1 MELLRTWLND
11 DLGLSR
17 PVDSFEADF
26 ANGYLIGEVLLRH
39 GLLPNADSLAD
50 KSTPMAMVTNFNL
63 LQQPLLDL
71 GVDFSSK
78 VANAIMTEKKNVAT
92 NLCYQLKLG
101 LENCVQSGS
110 APVHRRGMKD
120 PVLLA
125 STIKPNRAPLQRFEA
140 MQSEH
145 FESLVRQAAKSEK
158 ELAEALSLS
167 RYTEFMVEATR
178 RADELD
184 SLTHEQHEAHVS
196 QRRQLQLQKMSE
208 GRRLVGEWQAEGYAK
223 HRANMGRRKATEQ
236 AALRFELT
244 QRERKLGRE
253 LGATKKAAGE
263 FTSGVDEF
271 EATLKRLASDG
282 GGGGDGDDGGA
293 PPPMEGMD
301 AAAADHLSRLAR
313 TLPDAR
319 AMEHEAS
326 NYMAKLRGRRQE
338 EQASRKEREVRR
350 RRVMLEQAQAQAQL
364 DEKRRE
370 EILLNKLNR
379 QCAEERRIAAQ
390 LYQTRREKEVMK
402 ANRELRE
409 AQCAPPPRPP
419 LRPAERPP
427 SAPPVL
433 TPSPPPL
440 AGTRS
445 VASRTCATASPE
457 TASSARVRSPSTR
470 RTSRLS
476 ARGRRRRRR
485 RGRR

>member
-1 MELLRTWLND
+1 M
-11 DLGLSR
+11 R
-17 PVDSFEADF
+17 P
-26 ANGYLIGEVLLRH
+26 R
-39 GLLPNADSLAD
+39 LLPNADSLVD

-78 VANAIMTEKKNVAT
+78 VANAIMTRKKNVAT

-184 SLTHEQHEAHVS
+184 SLTHEQHKAHVS

-271 EATLKRLASDG
+271 
-282 GGGGDGDDGGA
+282 
-293 PPPMEGMD
+293 
-301 AAAADHLSRLAR
+301 
-313 TLPDAR
+313 
-319 AMEHEAS
+319 
-326 NYMAKLRGRRQE
+326 
-338 EQASRKEREVRR
+338 RR
-350 RRVMLEQAQAQAQL
+350 RS
-364 DEKRRE
+364 
-370 EILLNKLNR
+370 
-379 QCAEERRIAAQ
+379 AA
-390 LYQTRREKEVMK
+390 
-402 ANRELRE
+402 
-409 AQCAPPPRPP
+409 
-419 LRPAERPP
+419 
-427 SAPPVL
+427 
-433 TPSPPPL
+433 
-440 AGTRS
+440 
-445 VASRTCATASPE
+445 
-457 TASSARVRSPSTR
+457 
-470 RTSRLS
+470 RL
-476 ARGRRRRRR
+476 RRRRRR
-485 RGRR
+485 RRRRAARAAAGGWTRRRRTTCRGWRGRCPTRARWSTRRRTTWRSCGGGGRRSRRRGRSARCAAAA

>member
-158 ELAEALSLS
+158 ELAEALN
-167 RYTEFMVEATR
+167 REFKALGVGTLEGPGPSGSKGPEPWTQGIQGPRGPGPVQPKAQGPGPTGQGPRTWARAQPVRGLHGFQGLVSKEHKDKIDGEVIRALIVLAQMNTHIWYNETKVR
-178 RADELD
+178 RGDKDGNLH
-184 SLTHEQHEAHVS
+184 LTHGLNGI
-196 QRRQLQLQKMSE
+196 RQTASNKIME
-208 GRRLVGEWQAEGYAK
+208 VVGGRKDYK
-223 HRANMGRRKATEQ
+223 
-236 AALRFELT
+236 
-244 QRERKLGRE
+244 
-253 LGATKKAAGE
+253 
-263 FTSGVDEF
+263 VDCI
-271 EATLKRLASDG
+271 
-282 GGGGDGDDGGA
+282 
-293 PPPMEGMD
+293 
-301 AAAADHLSRLAR
+301 AADFKDWDISW
-313 TLPDAR
+313 
-319 AMEHEAS
+319 
-326 NYMAKLRGRRQE
+326 
-338 EQASRKEREVRR
+338 
-350 RRVMLEQAQAQAQL
+350 
-364 DEKRRE
+364 
-370 EILLNKLNR
+370 
-379 QCAEERRIAAQ
+379 
-390 LYQTRREKEVMK
+390 
-402 ANRELRE
+402 
-409 AQCAPPPRPP
+409 
-419 LRPAERPP
+419 
-427 SAPPVL
+427 
-433 TPSPPPL
+433 
-440 AGTRS
+440 
-445 VASRTCATASPE
+445 
-457 TASSARVRSPSTR
+457 
-470 RTSRLS
+470 
-476 ARGRRRRRR
+476 
-485 RGRR
+485 

>member
-433 TPSPPPL
+433 TPFPL
-440 AGTRS
+440 PSQVRGAPRAGH
-445 VASRTCATASPE
+445 
-457 TASSARVRSPSTR
+457 ARPHRPRPRAR
-470 RTSRLS
+470 RPR
-476 ARGRRRRRR
+476 AHRVPGEPRA
-485 RGRR
+485 

>member
-184 SLTHEQHEAHVS
+184 SLTHEQHKAHVS

-282 GGGGDGDDGGA
+282 GGGGDGDEAARRRPWRGWTRRRRTPCRGWRGRCPTRARWSTRRRTTWRSCGGGGRRSRRRA
-293 PPPMEGMD
+293 KSERC
-301 AAAADHLSRLAR
+301 AAAA
-313 TLPDAR
+313 
-319 AMEHEAS
+319 
-326 NYMAKLRGRRQE
+326 
-338 EQASRKEREVRR
+338 
-350 RRVMLEQAQAQAQL
+350 
-364 DEKRRE
+364 
-370 EILLNKLNR
+370 
-379 QCAEERRIAAQ
+379 
-390 LYQTRREKEVMK
+390 
-402 ANRELRE
+402 
-409 AQCAPPPRPP
+409 
-419 LRPAERPP
+419 
-427 SAPPVL
+427 
-433 TPSPPPL
+433 
-440 AGTRS
+440 
-445 VASRTCATASPE
+445 
-457 TASSARVRSPSTR
+457 
-470 RTSRLS
+470 
-476 ARGRRRRRR
+476 
-485 RGRR
+485 

>member
-184 SLTHEQHEAHVS
+184 SLTHEQHKAHVS

-244 QRERKLGRE
+244 QRERKLGRA
-253 LGATKKAAGE
+253 LAPPRRRRASSPRASTSSRRRSSGSPPTAAAAAT
-263 FTSGVDEF
+263 
-271 EATLKRLASDG
+271 
-282 GGGGDGDDGGA
+282 DDGGA

-319 AMEHEAS
+319 AMEPEAS

-409 AQCAPPPRPP
+409 AQCAPPRPP
-419 LRPAERPP
+419 LPPRPH
-427 SAPPVL
+427 APA
-433 TPSPPPL
+433 SPPLP
-440 AGTRS
+440 
-445 VASRTCATASPE
+445 
-457 TASSARVRSPSTR
+457 RV
-470 RTSRLS
+470 
-476 ARGRRRRRR
+476 
-485 RGRR
+485 